1 MTQGRCSQPVV
12 LWAGGTPLSGWSP
25 WGGGDT
31 VSLARA
37 GGHCGGHRKTGVQSP
52 APSVS
57 PRWAGGG
64 RALPEMAAEVAAA
77 PLWEG
82 LGRWP
87 WHGDTPSAPLVEQGA
102 LGRNTE
108 RCHLL
113 GTSHSQRCCRPAA
126 SNATGPWHMGDT
138 HRGDSG
144 APTERCGHLG
154 DAAAG
159 CQPPAANSGDKD
171 TAVHGVGT
179 VAPAPS
185 SRRTPP
191 RWVLVWAL
199 GHPVR
204 RQPGC
209 STPGCHRGGGAV
221 ASGAR
226 GTCRE
231 GGKAA
236 NPAGGSARCARFG

>member
-1 MTQGRCSQPVV
+1 M
-12 LWAGGTPLSGWSP
+12 
-25 WGGGDT
+25 
-31 VSLARA
+31 ARA

-57 PRWAGGG
+57 PWWAGGG

-77 PLWEG
+77 PLREG
-82 LGRWP
+82 LAGGPGTGTPRVHPWWSREPWGGTPSGVTCWGRLTASAAAVLLPPTPPDRGTWGTPTVVTAGRQRGGAGTLGTLPLGASPLQPTVGTRTPLCTAWGRW
-87 WHGDTPSAPLVEQGA
+87 HPL
-102 LGRNTE
+102 
-108 RCHLL
+108 HP
-113 GTSHSQRCCRPAA
+113 H
-126 SNATGPWHMGDT
+126 
-138 HRGDSG
+138 
-144 APTERCGHLG
+144 
-154 DAAAG
+154 AG
-159 CQPPAANSGDKD
+159 
-171 TAVHGVGT
+171 
-179 VAPAPS
+179 
-185 SRRTPP
+185 PP
-191 RWVLVWAL
+191 RWAL
-199 GHPVR
+199 ARAPGHPVR